1 MSKKLSVSTV
11 INEGGREGVSKSLN
25 GHLEVK
31 TTGTKKEGYTN
42 PEELFAAG
50 FSACFNGALIFP
62 LERDGHG
69 DLPRSIRAEVTLL
82 GDLPDFNTLH
92 LAVHLI
98 GKIEGLSKEQTL
110 AYMKET
116 DDICPYSK
124 AIKGNVEV
132 TFEAEE

>member
-1 MSKKLSVSTV
+1 MSKKMGVSTV
-11 INEGGREGVSKSLN
+11 INEGGREGVSKSLS

-82 GDLPDFNTLH
+82 GDLPDFTTLH

-110 AYMKET
+110 NYMKET